1 MSLSL
6 PPSHSQT
13 LVYSAV
19 TDYRP
24 LRICVNR
31 LLKVVELLQNLR
43 EGGYMLLLK
52 PCISKLLSTYK
63 LYTSVERKK
72 EEKERVRKEKR
83 REKRR
88 RGQGEGREEGKEKKK
103 RKKPQPYFSFLRKG
117 V

>member
-1 MSLSL
+1 
-6 PPSHSQT
+6 
-13 LVYSAV
+13 
-19 TDYRP
+19 
-24 LRICVNR
+24 
-31 LLKVVELLQNLR
+31 
-43 EGGYMLLLK
+43 MLLLK

-103 RKKPQPYFSFLRKG
+103 RKKTSTLFFLSEEG
-117 V
+117 CLSNLSPVLSVDFHL